1 MAYGQHYRSPF
12 GDTTFT
18 KVFVGGLAWETP
30 VEEMRKYFEQFGHIL
45 EAVIITDKITGKSK
59 GYGFVTYEDAESAKR
74 ACIEPNP
81 VIDGRR
87 ANCNIASL
95 GQPRS
100 SPSRGGNQGG
110 GAFQGSTFVHGA
122 SPSYSGAPPQLAPPS
137 SVFYPPYGY
146 APYSPEYAYHQAMYN
161 SVMQYPYYGPTSNAM
176 SAPYYYG
183 YSPATQV
190 PTPRGAISPQAQR
203 VHQPSYMYYP
213 TQQTGPSDYPTPPP
227 RLVFVPPRQPG
238 LQTPQDTAKET
249 DDATVSSRPPN
260 T

>member
-1 MAYGQHYRSPF
+1 
-12 GDTTFT
+12 
-18 KVFVGGLAWETP
+18 
-30 VEEMRKYFEQFGHIL
+30 
-45 EAVIITDKITGKSK
+45 
-59 GYGFVTYEDAESAKR
+59 
-74 ACIEPNP
+74 
-81 VIDGRR
+81 
-87 ANCNIASL
+87 
-95 GQPRS
+95 
-100 SPSRGGNQGG
+100 
-110 GAFQGSTFVHGA
+110 
-122 SPSYSGAPPQLAPPS
+122 
-137 SVFYPPYGY
+137 
-146 APYSPEYAYHQAMYN
+146 MYN

-183 YSPATQV
+183 YSPTQV

-203 VHQPSYMYYP
+203 VHHPSYMYYP